1 MPESNT
7 DQTGSATANQQ
18 NHAIEKRTT
27 QLDEDQQIKQDVRL
41 REQSFEATEALT
53 PDRSQD
59 KRKRMDISL

>member
-7 DQTGSATANQQ
+7 DQTGSAAANQQ
-18 NHAIEKRTT
+18 NNAIEKRTT
-27 QLDEDQQIKQDVRL
+27 RLDEDQQIRQDVRL
-41 REQSFEATEALT
+41 REQSFEATGTST

>member
-18 NHAIEKRTT
+18 SRAIEKRTT
-27 QLDEDQQIKQDVRL
+27 QLDEDQQAKQDMRL
-41 REQSFEATEALT
+41 REHSFEATEASN

>member
-27 QLDEDQQIKQDVRL
+27 QLDEDQQVKQDVRL
-41 REQSFEATEALT
+41 REQSFEATEAST

-59 KRKRMDISL
+59 KRKRLDISI

>member
-7 DQTGSATANQQ
+7 DQTGSGTAKQQ
-18 NHAIEKRTT
+18 NHAIEKRAT
-27 QLDEDQQIKQDVRL
+27 QLDEDQQVKQDVRL
-41 REQSFEATEALT
+41 REQSFEATEASN

>member
-7 DQTGSATANQQ
+7 DQTGSATANQP
-18 NHAIEKRTT
+18 NHVIEKRTT
-27 QLDEDQQIKQDVRL
+27 QLDEDHQVKQDVRL
-41 REQSFEATEALT
+41 QEQSFEATGASN

>member
-27 QLDEDQQIKQDVRL
+27 QLDEDQQVKQDVRL
-41 REQSFEATEALT
+41 GEQSLEATEASN

>member
-18 NHAIEKRTT
+18 NHAMEKRTT
-27 QLDEDQQIKQDVRL
+27 QLDEDKQIRQDVRL
-41 REQSFEATEALT
+41 REQSFEGTGDST

-59 KRKRMDISL
+59 KRKRMAISL